1 MRAVT
6 GLHIH
11 PMEALLL
18 IIGLYLLL
26 ALVALPIWIII

>member
-1 MRAVT
+1 
-6 GLHIH
+6 
-11 PMEALLL
+11 MEALLL